1 MRFFRSLFNIARD
14 THAEKTDIPLVTD
27 YLKKSDT
34 FKKGALKIHHK
45 KETFKSNFWASID
58 DLIKQDDNVKFINDK
73 SKKK

>member
-1 MRFFRSLFNIARD
+1 MRFLRSLFNIARN

-34 FKKGALKIHHK
+34 FKKGAMKIHHQ
-45 KETFKSNFWASID
+45 KESFKSNLWASID
-58 DLIKQDDNVKFINDK
+58 DLLKEEDNVKFIEDK